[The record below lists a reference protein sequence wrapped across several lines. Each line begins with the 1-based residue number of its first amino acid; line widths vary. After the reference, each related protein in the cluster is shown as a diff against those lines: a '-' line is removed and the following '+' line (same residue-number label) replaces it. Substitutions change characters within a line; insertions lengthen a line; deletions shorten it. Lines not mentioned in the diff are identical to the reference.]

1 MKKADVLAV
10 KITKRL
16 KIMSAVVD
24 VAMTTH
30 TKKILG
36 GLLLVCVM
44 AVIGFMLLFN
54 INTQSISK
62 DSQTVLF
69 NVNEGDTMSAVIDRL
84 ADEGIVRSSFFTK
97 IKAKL
102 GNHDQLYEGQFNLDK
117 SWDVERIL
125 EYLEQ
130 PSYEHDK
137 TGSVT
142 ITLIEG
148 SWAKDIAKKIS
159 LKTNTKAER
168 FLELWNDPKYI
179 ESLMSQYEVLS
190 QDLLKNKDAKV
201 LLEGYLYPDTYEFN
215 VNNTEE
221 EITERLISNGNDKY
235 QNYKN
240 RIDASGMTP
249 YQLLSLASIVEYEA
263 PGYENMQDVAGV
275 FINRLKQGMKL
286 ESSVTICYALY
297 EFEDWDDCESMTNNQ
312 IDSPYNTYRY
322 EGITPGPIL
331 NPSESAIEAV
341 LNYSHHDYLFFV
353 ANVKADKNDPDYG
366 KIYYSKTFEEHDQ
379 RVKEILN

>member
-1 MKKADVLAV
+1 MIMNAIADVV
-10 KITKRL
+10 
-16 KIMSAVVD
+16 
-24 VAMTTH
+24 MTTH

-36 GLLLVCVM
+36 GLLLLCVI
-44 AVIGFMLLFN
+44 AVVGFMLLFN
-54 INTQSISK
+54 INTQSVTK

-69 NVNEGDTMSAVIDRL
+69 NVNEGDTMSSVIDRL

-102 GNHDQLYEGQFNLDK
+102 GHHSELFEGQFVLDK
-117 SWDVERIL
+117 SWDVEHIL
-125 EYLEQ
+125 NYLER
-130 PSYEHDK
+130 PSYVDDK

-142 ITLIEG
+142 ITLVEG
-148 SWAKDIAKKIS
+148 SWAKDMAKKIS
-159 LKTNTKAER
+159 AVTNTKAER

-190 QDLLKNKDAKV
+190 KDLLENKDAKV

-215 VNNTEE
+215 VNNSEE
-221 EITERLISNGNDKY
+221 EITERLIANGNDKY
-235 QNYKN
+235 QNYKDKISTLN
-240 RIDASGMTP
+240 LTP
-249 YQLLSLASIVEYEA
+249 YELFSLASIVEYEA
-263 PGYENMQDVAGV
+263 PGYENMRDVAGV
-275 FINRLKQGMKL
+275 FINRLNQGMKL

-297 EFEDWDDCESMTNNQ
+297 EFDDWDDCESMTNNQ

-366 KIYYSKTFEEHDQ
+366 KIYYSKTFEEHDE
-379 RVKEILN
+379 RVKEILH

>member
-1 MKKADVLAV
+1 MKKAHVLVV
-10 KITKRL
+10 KITNRL

-24 VAMTTH
+24 VGMTTH

-36 GLLLVCVM
+36 GLLLVCVIV
-44 AVIGFMLLFN
+44 VIGFMLLFN

-69 NVNEGDTMSAVIDRL
+69 NVNEGDTMSTVIDRL
-84 ADEGIVRSSFFTK
+84 ADDGIVRSAFFTK

-102 GNHDQLYEGQFNLDK
+102 GHHDQLYEGQFNLDK
-117 SWDVERIL
+117 SWDVDRIL
-125 EYLEQ
+125 EYLEK

-148 SWAKDIAKKIS
+148 SWAKDIAKKIAS
-159 LKTNTKAER
+159 ETNTTAER

-190 QDLLKNKDAKV
+190 KDLLKNKDAKV

-215 VNNTEE
+215 ANNSEE
-221 EITERLISNGNDKY
+221 EITERLIANGNDKY
-235 QNYKN
+235 QNYKDQ
-240 RIDASGMTP
+240 IDSLGMTP
-249 YQLLSLASIVEYEA
+249 YQLFSLASIVEYEA

-275 FINRLKQGMKL
+275 FMNRLKQGMKL

-331 NPSESAIEAV
+331 NPSQSAIEAV
-341 LNYSHHDYLFFV
+341 INYSHHDYLFFV

>member
-1 MKKADVLAV
+1 
-10 KITKRL
+10 
-16 KIMSAVVD
+16 MSAVVD
-24 VAMTTH
+24 VGMTTH

-36 GLLLVCVM
+36 GLLLVCVIV
-44 AVIGFMLLFN
+44 VIGFMLLFN
-54 INTQSISK
+54 INTQSIKK

-69 NVNEGDTMSAVIDRL
+69 NVNEGDTMSTVIDRL
-84 ADEGIVRSSFFTK
+84 ADDGIVRSAFFTK

-102 GNHDQLYEGQFNLDK
+102 GHHDQLYEGQFNLDK
-117 SWDVERIL
+117 SWDVDRIL
-125 EYLEQ
+125 EYLEK

-148 SWAKDIAKKIS
+148 SWAKDIAKKIAS
-159 LKTNTKAER
+159 ETNTTAER

-190 QDLLKNKDAKV
+190 KDLLKNKDAKV

-215 VNNTEE
+215 ANNSEE
-221 EITERLISNGNDKY
+221 EITERLIANGNDKY
-235 QNYKN
+235 QNYKDQ
-240 RIDASGMTP
+240 IDSLGMTP
-249 YQLLSLASIVEYEA
+249 YQLFSLASIVEYEA

-275 FINRLKQGMKL
+275 FMNRLKQGMKL

-297 EFEDWDDCESMTNNQ
+297 EFQDWDDCESMTNNQ

-331 NPSESAIEAV
+331 NPSQSAIEAV
-341 LNYSHHDYLFFV
+341 INYSHHDYLFFV